1 MTTAVLFGRAPTR
14 VDARLHATYDAPMRY
29 VATRELKQNPQS
41 VIQRVLETGEDHEI
55 TSYGQATGVRM
66 VRDEPRPKRWVT
78 GAELMARDIEPLS
91 RADRDAWQKDME
103 GFLAEAPTDPWQEKP

>member
-55 TSYGQATGVRM
+55 TSYGKSTGVRM
-66 VRDEPRPKRWVT
+66 VRNDPRPKRWVRESEMPEIT
-78 GAELMARDIEPLS
+78 PMSEENTDSWLRDLDDLY
-91 RADRDAWQKDME
+91 ADDD
-103 GFLAEAPTDPWQEKP
+103 FVNPWERP